1 MCPYMIIWV
10 PVNYFDMAYEY
21 NEPCP
26 YMYRNADFEDENT
39 QLEDDFLKDEYY
51 EADMEYI
58 NSQL

>member
-10 PVNYFDMAYEY
+10 PVNYFDMSYEY

-26 YMYRNADFEDENT
+26 YMYRSTDFEDENAK
-39 QLEDDFLKDEYY
+39 LEDDFLKDEYY
-51 EADMEYI
+51 EADIEYI

>member
-10 PVNYFDMAYEY
+10 PVNYFDMSYEY

-26 YMYRNADFEDENT
+26 YMFRSADFEDENA